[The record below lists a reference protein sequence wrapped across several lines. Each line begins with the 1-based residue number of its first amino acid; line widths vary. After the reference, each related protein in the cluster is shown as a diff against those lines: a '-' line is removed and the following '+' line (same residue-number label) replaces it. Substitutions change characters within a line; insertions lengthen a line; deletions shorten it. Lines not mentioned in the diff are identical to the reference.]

1 MTIQELCEK
10 SGLNPAR
17 ARIWLETGLIL
28 PVEGRRRE
36 FAVEQVERVRV
47 IRALQDKGVALKL
60 LTGRNLTFPT
70 DEKFVIFDGRELRAC
85 RDAEVAIAAV
95 VRAKCA
101 CSAVDLAAIRTALA
115 T

>member
-1 MTIQELCEK
+1 MTIQELCDK

-36 FAVEQVERVRV
+36 FAADQIERVRV

-60 LTGRNLTFPT
+60 LTGRNLAFP
-70 DEKFVIFDGRELRAC
+70 DSERFVIFDGRELRGC
-85 RDAEVAIAAV
+85 RDAEAAIAV
-95 VRAKCA
+95 VARAKCA
-101 CSAVDLAAIRTALA
+101 CSAVDLAAIRRVSAA
-115 T
+115 